1 MPNFKIDILSTIA
14 EQNSNAV
21 DGDNHQQILSE
32 GLLDSVID
40 AIEKQKAEPQVTED
54 LQTDHSE
61 VQVFLNSP
69 QGQVVLAD
77 QPAASTSVEK
87 SS

>member
-1 MPNFKIDILSTIA
+1 MTSIA
-14 EQNSNAV
+14 EQHGNAV
-21 DGDNHQQILSE
+21 DSDNHQQILSE

-40 AIEKQKAEPQVTED
+40 AIEKQKAVPQVTED

-77 QPAASTSVEK
+77 QPGASTSVEK

>member
-1 MPNFKIDILSTIA
+1 MPNFKIDILTSIA
-14 EQNSNAV
+14 EQHGNAV
-21 DGDNHQQILSE
+21 DSDNHQQILSE

-40 AIEKQKAEPQVTED
+40 AIEKQKAVPQVTED